1 MLALLPLLS
10 SRAPPLCVCVCMLMC
25 IIAFRRQ
32 LSGCCFSSVVGPLP
46 LVVFLFLYGLILM
59 VMLPYIYRPLGT
71 CSIYNNA
78 YHGSDD
84 MLSAIIF

>member
-32 LSGCCFSSVVGPLP
+32 LSGCFSSVVAPPSLGSF
-46 LVVFLFLYGLILM
+46 LVLVWVNLDGDVALHIQTIRNL
-59 VMLPYIYRPLGT
+59 
-71 CSIYNNA
+71 
-78 YHGSDD
+78 
-84 MLSAIIF
+84 